1 MTNLTESGIAP
12 QPSASGTF
20 AGARRLWT
28 TTLLF
33 SISMLA
39 AIVLVPW
46 YGLTHGF
53 SVGAWC
59 WYAFF
64 LIANGLSITGGYHR
78 LWAHKTYDAHWSLR
92 LFFMIFGAMSL
103 QNSAFVWC
111 SGHRTHHLNVDDVD
125 LDPYSIKRGFWFAH
139 IGWML
144 REYPSGRPDFTNI
157 PDLRRDPLLQ
167 FQHRFYVP
175 LVLVTN
181 IGFPLL
187 AGWAIGDVWGTF
199 ILAGILRLVVSHHVT
214 FFINSLAHMWGT
226 RPYTDSN
233 TARDN
238 PVLAFVTYGE
248 GYHNFHHI
256 FAHDYRNGV
265 RWWQFDPT
273 KWIIAS
279 LHWVGLTR
287 RLKRTP
293 PFQIQRALLAM
304 QFTRAQE
311 KLAQAQ
317 EKLAAVPAT
326 EGHLPAASHSH
337 IELLRQRIAHE
348 YETFHSAVADWARVK
363 EQWLEEKRR
372 AVIEHWEHANFQK
385 RLKEIERRLRMQ
397 RRRMRVLHAQLA

>member
-1 MTNLTESGIAP
+1 MTNSTVSQPATPHEESAP
-12 QPSASGTF
+12 
-20 AGARRLWT
+20 RLWT

-33 SISMLA
+33 SLTMLA
-39 AIVLVPW
+39 ALVLVPW
-46 YGLTHGF
+46 YGLTRGF
-53 SVGAWC
+53 SAGAWAC
-59 WYAFF
+59 YAFF
-64 LIANGLSITGGYHR
+64 LIANGLSITAGYHR
-78 LWAHKTYDAHWSLR
+78 LWAHRTYEAHWTLR
-92 LFFMIFGAMSL
+92 LFFMIFGTMSL

-125 LDPYSIKRGFWFAH
+125 RDPYSIKRGFWFAH

-144 REYPSGRPDFTNI
+144 RDYPSGKKDFSNI

-167 FQHRFYVP
+167 FQHRYYVP
-175 LVLVTN
+175 LVLITN
-181 IGFPLL
+181 FGFPLL
-187 AGWAIGDVWGTF
+187 AGWLVGELWGTF
-199 ILAGILRLVVSHHVT
+199 ILAGVLRLVVSQHVT

-226 RPYTDSN
+226 RPYTDANS
-233 TARDN
+233 ARDN
-238 PVLAFVTYGE
+238 PFLAFVTYGE

-279 LHWVGLTR
+279 LRYVGLTR

-311 KLAQAQ
+311 KLA
-317 EKLAAVPAT
+317 KLHQR
-326 EGHLPAASHSH
+326 GGHSH
-337 IELLRQRIAHE
+337 IEQLRQRIAHE
-348 YETFHSAVADWARVK
+348 YDHFLAAVADWAKVK
-363 EQWLEEKRR
+363 EQWLGEKKQ
-372 AVIEHWEHANFQK
+372 AVIEHWEHANVQK
-385 RLKEIERRLRMQ
+385 RLKEIEQRLRLQ